1 MFSIRSAVF
10 RYGTPSKQFE
20 FELCHFLL
28 HKWVFLYAESFQL
41 ILQHLQLENIC
52 LDLMQNCLKTFFY
65 VAMLPLVAD
74 APSNVCA
81 DLNPHNDHLTKTCLK
96 EKGSKRKK
104 TSMNVVVIN

>member
-1 MFSIRSAVF
+1 
-10 RYGTPSKQFE
+10 
-20 FELCHFLL
+20 
-28 HKWVFLYAESFQL
+28 
-41 ILQHLQLENIC
+41 
-52 LDLMQNCLKTFFY
+52 
-65 VAMLPLVAD
+65 MLPLVAD